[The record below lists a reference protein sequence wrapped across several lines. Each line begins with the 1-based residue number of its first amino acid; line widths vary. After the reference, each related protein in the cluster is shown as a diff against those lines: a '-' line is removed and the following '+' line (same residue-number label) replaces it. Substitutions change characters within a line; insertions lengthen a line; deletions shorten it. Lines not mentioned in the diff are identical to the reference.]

1 MALSLGKLVILAGA
15 GIIGAGTVYAKD
27 SGVFDLF
34 SGATRILRHLKS
46 DTGAVRKPQNDSLMA
61 QVNSLRQELQ
71 LLASNRP
78 VTIITSGG
86 TGANKYYLI
95 IVIGVVGYGYV
106 WWKGWKLPDLMFAT
120 RRTLND
126 ACNSVGQQLDSVYS
140 SVRTTRKE
148 LSSDISNLD
157 SKLNEVGELID
168 GTQEIVVQLR
178 DGSGKISSE
187 VRHVRDVVVTLESKI
202 SRIEE
207 KQMNTMAGVNDLLVF
222 AHQTQNGMIEDKSQ
236 TSPSSSQISFTSRKA
251 LPPTAGPSSSPAPI
265 KPVEVQQTPRRIV
278 TSSTSRQGN
287 GFAIGNGIS
296 GAAELAAP
304 STPNSLYVPEE
315 TNPEPSSA
323 RANGGGSSVLQRPS
337 FLSRTFSVTSSM
349 LQRSGMK

>member
-106 WWKGWKLPDLMFAT
+106 WWK
-120 RRTLND
+120 
-126 ACNSVGQQLDSVYS
+126 
-140 SVRTTRKE
+140 TTRKE

>member
-187 VRHVRDVVVTLESKI
+187 VRHVRDVVVTL
-202 SRIEE
+202 
-207 KQMNTMAGVNDLLVF
+207 
-222 AHQTQNGMIEDKSQ
+222 
-236 TSPSSSQISFTSRKA
+236 
-251 LPPTAGPSSSPAPI
+251 
-265 KPVEVQQTPRRIV
+265 VQQTPRRIV